1 MTQQNK
7 LRPALELRRRRDAYQ
22 TLASLLTLS
31 LFFSLAPAV
40 SSLQAFGGSLGRFQ
54 QSTQEPHNA
63 GSGTGG
69 ENDVRTLEPGLPH
82 RREMAGG
89 QRHTYRIRLAA
100 DQFFKAIIEQDG
112 IDVVAR
118 LLGPDGKEIMGFNSE
133 SRLRG
138 QESVW
143 QVAEAAG
150 EYRLVVEPKLKEAA
164 AAAYVIRIEEMRAAT
179 ENDRAL
185 QEARNLYRE
194 AGVMYEAGKYD
205 EALSSYERALGI
217 REKALGPDH
226 SDVANAING
235 LARCYYSKSDYSK
248 AEPLYLRAL
257 DIREKTLGPEH
268 PDVAS
273 SLGNLGFLYYQRGE
287 YSKAEPLHLRALSIK
302 EKEFGPEHPEVAG
315 ALNNLAILCRGRGD
329 YDKAEPLYLRAL
341 TIMEKVFGP
350 ENPIITSHLNNLAI
364 LYYYKGEYSKAEP
377 LSRRALSIREKTQG
391 ADHPNVANSLN
402 SLALLYYK
410 RGEYSKAEPLYL
422 RALDIWEK
430 KLGPESVNVAAS
442 LNNIAELYRERG
454 DYEKAEPLYLRALSI
469 VEKSMGPDSVNVA
482 GALNNLGLLYTDR
495 GEYSKAE
502 QFSQRALDIKEKALG
517 PEHHDVARSLNNLG
531 LLHYHRGDYLKAES
545 LHLRALAIY
554 EKALGP
560 EHTDVAVSL
569 YNLAELSHV
578 KGDYEKAESLHQR
591 ALAIFEKAL
600 GPDHPHVADSL
611 DSLAQYYLAKNDIAR
626 AVTLK
631 SRSNVISERNLKLNL
646 AIGSERQMVA
656 YLATLAKQT
665 DRTITLHLQYAPHD
679 PVARS
684 LAATLILQR
693 KGRALD
699 ATSVSLNALR
709 SRFNEEDRTLLDQL
723 TDTRSR
729 IASLAFDGPQ
739 ETSAEQYR
747 DRIKYLEDKA
757 EKFEAEIS
765 RRSDEFRARS
775 LPITLEA
782 VQAAIPD
789 DTALIEFASYR
800 PFNPIAAKD
809 DEAYGRPRYVAYVLR
824 RQGEIRWKELGEAK
838 AIDNAVARLRK
849 ALRDPKRK
857 DVKNLAR
864 IVDQKV
870 FQPLRP
876 LLGDLTRLLVS
887 PEGEL
892 NLISFAALVDE
903 RRQYAVERYSISYLA
918 SGRDLL
924 RLQTPRQSKD
934 GPLVVAA
941 PDFGTRSPVAASRFG
956 KQEKDASEG
965 KVKAESARYFIKDFY
980 FPPLPYA
987 EREGEALRALLSD
1000 ATLLTKRQA
1009 TKAALSKI
1017 HSPKLLHIAT
1027 HGFFLEDQDKDP
1039 LLRSGLA
1046 LAGANERKDDD
1057 NGILTALEVTG
1068 LNLWGTKLVTLSAC
1082 DTGVG
1087 EVKTG
1092 DGVHGLRR
1100 ALAVAGAET
1109 QVMSLW
1115 AVTDKAARELM
1126 VAYYGRLNQG
1136 QGRGEALRRVQ
1147 LEMLK
1152 KVNRRHPYY
1161 WASFIQSG
1169 EWANL
1174 DGKR

>member
-1 MTQQNK
+1 MSS
-7 LRPALELRRRRDAYQ
+7 LS
-22 TLASLLTLS
+22 TLL
-31 LFFSLAPAV
+31 LFFSLVADV
-40 SSLQAFGGSLGRFQ
+40 SSRQAFEGSLGWFQ
-54 QSTQEPHNA
+54 QSTQEPPNA

-69 ENDVRTLEPGLPH
+69 ENDVRTLEPGMPH
-82 RREMAGG
+82 RRDLAGG
-89 QRHTYRIRLAA
+89 QRHIYRIRLAA
-100 DQFFKAIIEQDG
+100 GQFFNAIIEQDG

-118 LLGPDGKEIMGFNSE
+118 LLGPDGKEIVGINSE

-143 QVAEAAG
+143 QVAEADG
-150 EYRLVVEPKLKEAA
+150 EYQLVVEPKLKKA
-164 AAAYVIRIEEMRAAT
+164 AAAYLIRIEELRAAT

-185 QEARNLYRE
+185 QEARNLYRK
-194 AGVMYEAGKYD
+194 AGDMYEAGKYD
-205 EALSSYERALGI
+205 EALSSYEHARGI
-217 REKALGPDH
+217 REKVLGPNH

-235 LARCYYSKSDYSK
+235 LAMCYTSKGEYSK

-257 DIREKTLGPEH
+257 DIREKALGPEH
-268 PDVAS
+268 PDLAG
-273 SLGNLGFLYYQRGE
+273 SLTNLGL
-287 YSKAEPLHLRALSIK
+287 
-302 EKEFGPEHPEVAG
+302 
-315 ALNNLAILCRGRGD
+315 
-329 YDKAEPLYLRAL
+329 
-341 TIMEKVFGP
+341 
-350 ENPIITSHLNNLAI
+350 
-364 LYYYKGEYSKAEP
+364 LYYYK
-377 LSRRALSIREKTQG
+377 
-391 ADHPNVANSLN
+391 
-402 SLALLYYK
+402 
-410 RGEYSKAEPLYL
+410 GEYSKAEPLYL
-422 RALDIWEK
+422 RALDIAEK
-430 KLGPESVNVAAS
+430 WLSPEHSDLARA
-442 LNNIAELYRERG
+442 LNNLALLYRNRG
-454 DYEKAEPLYLRALSI
+454 DYAKAEPLYKRALDI
-469 VEKSMGPDSVNVA
+469 AEKSLGPEHTNITPH
-482 GALNNLGLLYTDR
+482 LNNLALLYYYKGEYSKAEPISQRALAIREKALGPEHPSVANSLNSLAILYYQRGEYSKAEPLFRRALAIAEKSLGPEHPNVGSPLNNLALLYRNRGDYAKAEPLYKRALDIAEKSLGPKHPNVANPLNNLALLYYDR

-502 QFSQRALDIKEKALG
+502 PLYLHALDIREKALG
-517 PEHHDVARSLNNLG
+517 PEHPDVARSLNNLG
-531 LLHYHRGDYLKAES
+531 LLHYHRRDYAKAEP
-545 LHLRALAIY
+545 LYLRALDIR

-560 EHTDVAVSL
+560 EHPDVAGSL
-569 YNLAELSHV
+569 DNLADLSHIR
-578 KGDYEKAESLHQR
+578 GSYAKAESLHQR
-591 ALAIFEKAL
+591 ALAIREKSL
-600 GPDHPHVADSL
+600 GPENPDVASSL
-611 DSLAQYYLAKNDIAR
+611 DSLAELYLAKNDIAR

-631 SRSNVISERNLKLNL
+631 SRANAISERNLKLNI
-646 AIGSERQMVA
+646 ATCSERQMVA

-665 DRTITLHLQYAPHD
+665 DQTITLHLHYAPHD
-679 PVARS
+679 QLARS
-684 LAATLILQR
+684 LAATQILQR

-729 IASLAFDGPQ
+729 IANLALDGPR
-739 ETSAEQYR
+739 EMSAEQFR
-747 DRIKYLEDKA
+747 DRIKSLEDQA
-757 EKFEAEIS
+757 EKFEADIS
-765 RRSDEFRARS
+765 RKSDEFRVRS

-789 DTALIEFASYR
+789 DAALIEFASYR
-800 PFNPIAAKD
+800 PFNPEAAKD

-838 AIDNAVARLRK
+838 AIDDAVARLRE

-857 DVKNLAR
+857 DVENLAR

-876 LLGDLTRLLVS
+876 LLGDLTRMLVS

-892 NLISFAALVDE
+892 NLVPFAALVDE
-903 RRQYAVERYSISYLA
+903 RGAYAVERYSISYLA

-924 RLQTPRQSKD
+924 RLQAPRQSKD
-934 GPLVVAA
+934 GPMVVAA
-941 PDFGTRSPVAASRFG
+941 PDFGRRSQVEASRSE
-956 KQEKDASEG
+956 KQEKEQPKG
-965 KVKAESARYFIKDFY
+965 EVGEESARSALKEFY

-987 EREGEALRALLSD
+987 EREGEALRALLPG
-1000 ATLLTKRQA
+1000 ATLLTKGQA
-1009 TKAALSKI
+1009 TKAALSQI
-1017 HSPKLLHIAT
+1017 HSPRLLHIAT
-1027 HGFFLEDQDKDP
+1027 HGFFLEDQDKNS

-1046 LAGANERKDDD
+1046 LAGANERKEDD

-1100 ALAVAGAET
+1100 ALALAGTET

-1115 AVTDKAARELM
+1115 AVSDKATRELM
-1126 VAYYGRLNQG
+1126 VAYYGRLKQG
-1136 QGRGEALRRVQ
+1136 QGRGDALRRVQ

-1174 DGKR
+1174 EGKR

>member
-22 TLASLLTLS
+22 TLAGLLTLS

-40 SSLQAFGGSLGRFQ
+40 SSHQAFGGSLGRFQ
-54 QSTQEPHNA
+54 QSAQEPHNP
-63 GSGTGG
+63 GSGTG
-69 ENDVRTLEPGLPH
+69 ENDVRTLEPGLTH

-100 DQFFKAIIEQDG
+100 DQFFKAIIEQHG

-118 LLGPDGKEIMGFNSE
+118 LLGPDGKEIIWFDSE

-143 QVAEAAG
+143 QVAEAEG

-164 AAAYVIRIEEMRAAT
+164 AAYEIRIEELRAAT

-185 QEARNLYRE
+185 QEARNMYRK
-194 AGVMYEAGKYD
+194 ADVMYEAGKYD
-205 EALSSYERALGI
+205 EAFSSYERALGI
-217 REKALGPDH
+217 REKALGLDH

-235 LARCYYSKSDYSK
+235 LALCYTSKGEYSKAEPLFQRSLDIREKTLGPEHPDVAISLGNLGLLHYHRGEYAKAEPLFQRSLTIKEKEFGPEHLEVASALNNLAILSRGRGDYEKAEPLYLRALAIREKGYGPEHLNITPSLNNVALLYYYKGEYSKAEPFSQRALSIREKTLGPEHPNVANSLNSLALIYHQRGEYSK

-257 DIREKTLGPEH
+257 DIREK
-268 PDVAS
+268 
-273 SLGNLGFLYYQRGE
+273 
-287 YSKAEPLHLRALSIK
+287 
-302 EKEFGPEHPEVAG
+302 
-315 ALNNLAILCRGRGD
+315 
-329 YDKAEPLYLRAL
+329 
-341 TIMEKVFGP
+341 
-350 ENPIITSHLNNLAI
+350 
-364 LYYYKGEYSKAEP
+364 
-377 LSRRALSIREKTQG
+377 
-391 ADHPNVANSLN
+391 
-402 SLALLYYK
+402 
-410 RGEYSKAEPLYL
+410 
-422 RALDIWEK
+422 
-430 KLGPESVNVAAS
+430 KLGLESVNVAGS
-442 LNNIAELYRERG
+442 LINLALLYHDRG

-469 VEKSMGPDSVNVA
+469 MEKSMGPESINVA
-482 GALNNLGLLYTDR
+482 RALNNLGLLYTDR
-495 GEYSKAE
+495 HEYSKAE
-502 QFSQRALDIKEKALG
+502 PLYLRALDIKEKALG
-517 PEHHDVARSLNNLG
+517 PEHHDLARSLNNLG
-531 LLHYHRGDYLKAES
+531 LLYYHRGDCLKAES
-545 LHLRALAIY
+545 LHLRALAIF
-554 EKALGP
+554 EKAFGP
-560 EHTDVAVSL
+560 EHPDVAGSL
-569 YNLAELSHV
+569 DNLAVLSRV
-578 KGDYEKAESLHQR
+578 RGDYEKAESLHQR
-591 ALAIFEKAL
+591 ALAIHEKSL
-600 GPDHPHVADSL
+600 GPESPAVASSL
-611 DSLAQYYLAKNDIAR
+611 DSLAELYMAKNDIAR

-631 SRSNVISERNLKLNL
+631 SRANAISERNLKLNL
-646 AIGSERQMVA
+646 ATFSERQMMA

-665 DRTITLHLQYAPHD
+665 DQTLTLHLHYAPHD
-679 PVARS
+679 PVARN
-684 LAATLILQR
+684 LAATMILQR

-699 ATSVSLNALR
+699 ATSISLNALR

-723 TDTRSR
+723 TDARSR
-729 IASLAFDGPQ
+729 VASLSLDGPQ
-739 ETSAEQYR
+739 EMSAEQYR
-747 DRIKYLEDKA
+747 DRIKYLLDQA

-765 RRSDEFRARS
+765 RRSGEFRARS

-782 VQAAIPD
+782 VQAAIPND
-789 DTALIEFASYR
+789 AALIEFASYR
-800 PFNPIAAKD
+800 PFNPGAAKD
-809 DEAYGRPRYVAYVLR
+809 DEAYGGPRYVAYVLR
-824 RQGEIRWKELGEAK
+824 GQGEIQWKELGEAK
-838 AIDNAVARLRK
+838 AIGNAIARLRE
-849 ALRDPKRK
+849 ALRDPKRQ

-876 LLGDLTRLLVS
+876 LLGNMTRLLVS

-892 NLISFAALVDE
+892 NLIPFAALVDE
-903 RRQYAVERYSISYLA
+903 RMRYVVERYSISSLA

-924 RLQTPRQSKD
+924 RLQVPRQSKD

-941 PDFGTRSPVAASRFG
+941 PNFGKRSQVEASRS
-956 KQEKDASEG
+956 EKHKKDQPKREIG
-965 KVKAESARYFIKDFY
+965 RESARSALKEFY

-987 EREGEALRALLSD
+987 EREGEALRALLPG
-1000 ATLLTKRQA
+1000 ATLLTKGQA

-1017 HSPKLLHIAT
+1017 HSPRLLHIAT
-1027 HGFFLEDQDKDP
+1027 HGFFLEDQDKHS

-1046 LAGANERKDDD
+1046 LAGANEHKDDD

-1068 LNLWGTKLVTLSAC
+1068 LNLWGTKLVVLSAC

-1100 ALAVAGAET
+1100 ALALAGTET

-1115 AVTDKAARELM
+1115 AVSDKATRELM

-1174 DGKR
+1174 EGKR

>member
-1 MTQQNK
+1 MTQQK
-7 LRPALELRRRRDAYQ
+7 KWRPALELWRRRGVYQ
-22 TLASLLTLS
+22 AMAILSTLI

-54 QSTQEPHNA
+54 QSAQEPHNA

-69 ENDVRTLEPGLPH
+69 ENDVRALEPGLTH

-89 QRHTYRIRLAA
+89 QRHTYRIRLAT

-143 QVAEAAG
+143 QVAEAEG

-185 QEARNLYRE
+185 QEARNLYRK
-194 AGVMYEAGKYD
+194 ADVLHDAGKYD
-205 EALSSYERALGI
+205 EALSSF
-217 REKALGPDH
+217 
-226 SDVANAING
+226 
-235 LARCYYSKSDYSK
+235 
-248 AEPLYLRAL
+248 LRAL
-257 DIREKTLGPEH
+257 EIRERVLALDH
-268 PDVAS
+268 PDIATTINR
-273 SLGNLGFLYYQRGE
+273 LAACYF
-287 YSKAEPLHLRALSIK
+287 SK
-302 EKEFGPEHPEVAG
+302 
-315 ALNNLAILCRGRGD
+315 
-329 YDKAEPLYLRAL
+329 
-341 TIMEKVFGP
+341 
-350 ENPIITSHLNNLAI
+350 
-364 LYYYKGEYSKAEP
+364 
-377 LSRRALSIREKTQG
+377 
-391 ADHPNVANSLN
+391 
-402 SLALLYYK
+402 
-410 RGEYSKAEPLYL
+410 GEYSKAEPLYL
-422 RALDIWEK
+422 RALAIREK
-430 KLGPESVNVAAS
+430 ALGPEHPNVALS
-442 LNNIAELYRERG
+442 LNNLAIFYHQ
-454 DYEKAEPLYLRALSI
+454 
-469 VEKSMGPDSVNVA
+469 
-482 GALNNLGLLYTDR
+482 R

-502 QFSQRALDIKEKALG
+502 PLSQRALAIREKALG
-517 PEHHDVARSLNNLG
+517 PEHPDVASSL
-531 LLHYHRGDYLKAES
+531 S
-545 LHLRALAIY
+545 
-554 EKALGP
+554 
-560 EHTDVAVSL
+560 
-569 YNLAELSHV
+569 NLAELS
-578 KGDYEKAESLHQR
+578 KIRGDYAMAESLHQR
-591 ALAIFEKAL
+591 ALAIREKSL
-600 GPDHPHVADSL
+600 GPEHPDVASSL
-611 DSLAQYYLAKNDIAR
+611 DSLAVLCLAKNNIAQAITFMSR
-626 AVTLK
+626 A
-631 SRSNVISERNLKLNL
+631 NAIGERNLKLNL
-646 AIGSERQMVA
+646 AISSERQTVA

-665 DRTITLHLQYAPHD
+665 DRTITLHLHYAPND
-679 PVARS
+679 QVARS
-684 LAATLILQR
+684 LATTLILQR

-709 SRFNEEDRTLLDQL
+709 GRFNGEDRTLLDQL
-723 TDTRSR
+723 TDARSR
-729 IASLAFDGPQ
+729 IASLSLDGPQ
-739 ETSAEQYR
+739 EMSAEQYR
-747 DRIKYLEDKA
+747 DRIKTLEDKA

-765 RRSDEFRARS
+765 RRSDEFRVRS
-775 LPITLEA
+775 LPISLEA
-782 VQAAIPD
+782 AQAAIPD
-789 DTALIEFASYR
+789 DAALIEFASYR
-800 PFNPIAAKD
+800 PFNPEAAKD

-857 DVKNLAR
+857 DVENLAR

-876 LLGDLTRLLVS
+876 LLGDLTQLLVS

-892 NLISFAALVDE
+892 NLIPFAALVDE

-924 RLQTPRQSKD
+924 RLQAPRPSKD

-965 KVKAESARYFIKDFY
+965 KIKAESARSVIKEFY

-1068 LNLWGTKLVTLSAC
+1068 LNLWGTKLVALSAC

-1100 ALAVAGAET
+1100 ALVVAGAET

-1115 AVTDKAARELM
+1115 AVSDKAARELM